1 MNPSSSMPQ
10 DRRPVQP
17 SMSSRWRSRRTSE
30 SARRSTLAVR
40 IAWTIA
46 CAALI
51 GLVQYLVIPPLFMW
65 HAAVVELSINDYA
78 IGTLVPLPFGREDA
92 AAVGDAVKGALAPR
106 MGRKTLT
113 LDAFT
118 SSAALR
124 DELGARMAAL
134 PLRRHDVLIA
144 MVRAQM
150 MVAPGTDDRGARA
163 CLLASDLSLPAG
175 IPEQR
180 VPCRDVI
187 DAFMASPARTTFVA
201 LDMGDLRWD
210 PRLGIVGGVVPE
222 QLDREFAAPIGGL
235 AENHHDCWVLGSHG
249 ATQFSGVSLA
259 ARRSFFSRALELGLG
274 GEADAPAQG
283 GDGDGTVELHELVG
297 FTAAWTSAWALR
309 ESGSQWDQCP
319 VLWRVGKGRVPI
331 DAVPDGIPLV
341 RVIRAASGRS
351 ALPTLQITASK
362 DAPSPLVETAP
373 PPVPEGT
380 RPPLSAPSPP
390 TSTPGEAAS
399 AAAAP
404 QPATKAGDANLWE
417 LLDGVARRR
426 AEFTSTPVDY
436 APHAWRG
443 LVALA
448 SSVAG
453 VAEGKSGLEARLADF
468 EQRLDKNLSSFTA
481 TSGVGPDTSDN
492 YPLDQLTEARRN
504 GIDRGWNSAWSR
516 CPPPLARALAMR
528 NDALEMMWAWAWW
541 AGSASGGT
549 GAAPLGIPL
558 LSLADSVDAL
568 ESEIDAALDMADG
581 SHDERLAG
589 VTKESKEV
597 EDAMARIRDGFD
609 ALLEGV
615 LARGRREEERLPS
628 AELRWFAASRLLT
641 PAQRARIAALVAGK
655 MASPAASGGSQP
667 ADGEKIQTGA
677 DRWLPIASSR
687 PRITVSG
694 MLLDRADFNRLA
706 ENLRGLRRLT
716 GKGGGARMEQALAVV
731 DAGIDRLRQDAAA
744 AEMTAALVDTVSL
757 GKAFADALGAVPSDI
772 EASMGVGHESNVSSL
787 RTIDGLL
794 RVADPR
800 DARRIH
806 PGARGWVPEMKSV
819 PLSTLSVESDA
830 RRLAEGSAQRTWISM
845 VSGEQFPADGILRF
859 GFDPL
864 LLRLKTA
871 TGKSVEPEAPISIE
885 DVGVGNRLLI
895 EVSALRRAG
904 GVTRQA
910 NVTVFLE
917 AGPRREQR
925 SIEFELPL
933 LEIIQVAVRARS
945 AAVDGAVDRDGWKRL
960 SFEPIRPLPAVTGNV
975 VPAGIEDRPG
985 DSSLPPTIELRPFP
999 GHQSAWEFALTNQSA
1014 ALRWVAV
1021 DLVSLEGG
1029 AASDGRER
1037 FAAVAAA
1044 MVEGKGLPDGVTRI
1058 ATAGEV
1064 TLPPDGTPIPL
1075 AIVPLQPSQPAVAAA
1090 PAGAA
1095 ASAPVMVSAPPLPAH
1110 LVLVVRDVAG
1120 PAPVAPEGAG
1130 AADPPGAVGVPA
1142 DQSRIWLMPIRLRP
1156 QHPRR
1161 YVDAVARWSR
1171 DDRSIVVDL
1180 RPRGND
1186 AVTLPPGKTVIKG
1199 DLLRAGVARG
1209 EPLALRKPE
1218 AVLSAGK
1225 PADFLRAQWDGVED
1239 AYAWLSLDIDGYPRA
1254 RVFRVACDAASVG
1267 LDQRPQEDWRQ
1278 VEIVEPADDFTPF
1291 RAPAGVI
1298 DLALAVD
1305 GPADAFLPG
1314 KADRALEVSV
1324 REIGSGDR
1332 LVPDQERVV
1341 WRGAADRL
1349 VVCTLQPSEAP
1360 QSLTVTTTVADLKVP
1375 LTLGYRDVDV
1385 VVTAR
1390 LRVPG
1395 EVEPRSASRRLVL
1408 DGSPPRVNVPPRL
1421 RVEKGKEAVFAVT
1434 SEDGVDPLPL
1444 VAGRR
1449 PGASGI
1455 ERVEWG
1461 IDAKGN
1467 GAPEKW
1473 QPATVANEGTLQVVV
1488 PTDGL
1493 TVGRH
1498 RVLVRA
1504 YDRVEWESAAD
1515 ACDLE
1520 VIAPPPPSPPPG
1532 TEGTKPADTRNSI
1545 AGSVTLGERPQA
1557 NIVVIVEGAEGS
1569 STVRTGADGKFV
1581 VPDLK
1586 PGEYKLSVRP
1596 IAIRNKLHKVAEKPV
1611 MVMPLP
1617 AKPATI
1623 VLPLE

>member
-17 SMSSRWRSRRTSE
+17 SMSSRWRSRRTAE
-30 SARRSTLAVR
+30 SARRSTRTVR
-40 IAWTIA
+40 IAWTVA
-46 CAALI
+46 CAVVI
-51 GLVQYLVIPPLFMW
+51 GLVQYLVIPPLFIW
-65 HAAVVELSINDYA
+65 HAAVVELSIDDYA

-92 AAVGDAVKGALAPR
+92 AAVGDALRGALTPR
-106 MGRKTLT
+106 MGREALA

-150 MVAPGTDDRGARA
+150 MVAPGADERGARA

-180 VPCRDVI
+180 VPCRDI
-187 DAFMASPARTTFVA
+187 INAFMASPARTTFVA

-222 QLDREFAAPIGGL
+222 QLDHELSEPIGGL
-235 AENHHDCWVLGSHG
+235 AESHHDCWVLGSHG

-341 RVIRAASGRS
+341 RVARTANGLAT
-351 ALPTLQITASK
+351 LPTQISAPK

-373 PPVPEGT
+373 PLVPEGT
-380 RPPLSAPSPP
+380 RPPLPASSPSAP
-390 TSTPGEAAS
+390 GDVAA

-404 QPATKAGDANLWE
+404 QTATKERGTNLWE

-426 AEFTSTPVDY
+426 AEITSTPVDY

-443 LVALA
+443 IVALA
-448 SSVAG
+448 STVAG
-453 VAEGKSGLEARLADF
+453 VAEGESGLEARSADF
-468 EQRLDKNLSSFTA
+468 EQRLEKNLSTFTA
-481 TSGVGPDTSDN
+481 TSGVGPGNSDS

-504 GIDRGWNSAWSR
+504 SIDRGWNSAWRR
-516 CPPPLARALAMR
+516 CPPPLARALATR
-528 NDALEMMWAWAWW
+528 NDALELIWAMVSWT
-541 AGSASGGT
+541 GSVSGGT
-549 GAAPLGIPL
+549 GAAPLGTML

-568 ESEIDAALDMADG
+568 ESEIDAALDAADG
-581 SHDERLAG
+581 SHEERLAG
-589 VTKESKEV
+589 VTKESQGV
-597 EDAMARIRDGFD
+597 EDAIAGVRDGFN
-609 ALLEGV
+609 ALLEGA
-615 LARGRREEERLPS
+615 LARGRREGERLPS
-628 AELRWFAASRLLT
+628 AELRWFAASSLLT
-641 PAQRARIAALVAGK
+641 PAQRASIAALVAGK
-655 MASPAASGGSQP
+655 RSSPAASGERKS
-667 ADGEKIQTGA
+667 AEGEKIPTSA

-706 ENLRGLRRLT
+706 EKMRGLRRLI
-716 GKGGGARMEQALAVV
+716 GKGSGTRTAQALAVV
-731 DAGIDRLRQDAAA
+731 DAGIDRLTHDAAS
-744 AEMTAALVDTVSL
+744 AERTASLVDTISL
-757 GKAFADALGAVPSDI
+757 GKAFADALGAIPSDI
-772 EASMGVGHESNVSSL
+772 EASMGVGTETKVSSL
-787 RTIDGLL
+787 RIIDGLL

-806 PGARGWVPEMKSV
+806 PDARGWVPEMKTAS
-819 PLSTLSVESDA
+819 LSTLSVESDA
-830 RRLAEGSAQRTWISM
+830 LLLAEGSPLRTWISM
-845 VSGEQFPADGILRF
+845 VSGERFPSDGILRF

-864 LLRLKTA
+864 VLRLKTA
-871 TGKSVEPEAPISIE
+871 TGKTVEPEAPISIE
-885 DVGVGNRLLI
+885 DVGVGNRMLI
-895 EVSALRRAG
+895 EVWPLRRAG
-904 GVTRQA
+904 GVTRKA

-945 AAVDGAVDRDGWKRL
+945 AAVDGVVDRDGWKRL
-960 SFEPIRPLPAVTGNV
+960 SFEPISPLPTVAGNAVR
-975 VPAGIEDRPG
+975 AGIEDHPG
-985 DSSLPPTIELRPFP
+985 NSSQPPTIELRPFP
-999 GHQSAWEFALTNQSA
+999 GHQSAWEFALTNASA
-1014 ALRWVAV
+1014 SLRRVAV
-1021 DLVSLEGG
+1021 DLVALEGG
-1029 AASDGRER
+1029 AAGDGRER
-1037 FAAVAAA
+1037 FAAVALA
-1044 MVEGKGLPDGVTRI
+1044 MEEGKGLPEGVTRI

-1064 TLPPDGTPIPL
+1064 TLPPDGAPIPL
-1075 AIVPLQPSQPAVAAA
+1075 AIVPLKPSQPAVAAA

-1095 ASAPVMVSAPPLPAH
+1095 ASSPEVVSSPPLPSH
-1110 LVLVVRDVAG
+1110 LALVVRDVVGA
-1120 PAPVAPEGAG
+1120 APVAPEGAA
-1130 AADPPGAVGVPA
+1130 AADPPVAVGVPA
-1142 DQSRIWLMPIRLRP
+1142 DQSRIWMMPIRLRP

-1186 AVTLPPGKTVIKG
+1186 AVALPPGETVIKG

-1218 AVLSAGK
+1218 AVLSVGK
-1225 PADFLRAQWDGVED
+1225 PVDFLRAQWDGVED

-1254 RVFRVACDAASVG
+1254 RVFRVACDAASEG
-1267 LDQRPQEDWRQ
+1267 LDQHPQEDWRQ
-1278 VEIVEPADDFTPF
+1278 VEIVEPADDFAPF

-1314 KADRALEVSV
+1314 KSERALEVSV

-1341 WRGAADRL
+1341 WRGTADRL
-1349 VVCTLQPSEAP
+1349 VACTLQPSEAP
-1360 QSLTVTTTVADLKVP
+1360 QSLTVTTDVADLTVP
-1375 LTLGYRDVDV
+1375 LTLGYRDVDL

-1395 EVEPRSASRRLVL
+1395 EAEPRSASRRLVL
-1408 DGSPPRVNVPPRL
+1408 DGSPPRVDVPPRL

-1434 SEDGVDPLPL
+1434 CEDGVDTLPL
-1444 VAGRR
+1444 FAGRR

-1498 RVLVRA
+1498 KVLVRA

-1515 ACDLE
+1515 ACDVE
-1520 VIAPPPPSPPPG
+1520 VIAPPPPPPPAG
-1532 TEGTKPADTRNSI
+1532 TEGTKPPADTRNSI
-1545 AGSVTLGERPQA
+1545 AGSVTLAGRPQA
-1557 NIVVIVEGAEGS
+1557 NIVVIVAGAEGS
-1569 STVRTGADGKFV
+1569 STVRTGPDGKFV

-1596 IAIRNKLHKVAEKPV
+1596 IAIRNKFHKVVEKPV

-1623 VLPLE
+1623 VLTLE